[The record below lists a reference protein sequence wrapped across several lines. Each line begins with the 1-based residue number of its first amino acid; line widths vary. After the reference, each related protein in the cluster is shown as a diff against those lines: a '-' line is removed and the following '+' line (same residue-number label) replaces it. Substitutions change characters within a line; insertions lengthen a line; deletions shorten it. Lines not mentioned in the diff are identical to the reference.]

1 MARMGSALLVVTDD
15 TALARDVASWVIGVG
30 RVRHVADAR
39 TARAVIDR
47 ERPRLVLVDLLLA
60 DFEGARLL
68 ADLRYRRGV
77 RAFGV
82 SSAGGPA
89 DAGPRLLL
97 GGTSSSWL
105 TAPLDG
111 PELRRQLRAAS
122 VTPAEALSGWV
133 QLGGLE
139 LDLDRRLLLTPGRTL
154 SLGLREF
161 AILVQLASQ
170 PGRVLTRQDL
180 LERAFQGQA
189 ATESAVNVRIRSLR
203 HKLATVPPLDEQL
216 VTVYGV
222 GYRWDAVAMP
232 AVDVRTTRA
241 VRAG

>member
-1 MARMGSALLVVTDD
+1 MGRTGSALLVVTDD
-15 TALARDVASWVIGVG
+15 AALARDVTSWVGGVG
-30 RVRHVADAR
+30 RVRQVADAR
-39 TARAVIDR
+39 TARAVI
-47 ERPRLVLVDLLLA
+47 EQQRPRLVLVDLLLA

-82 SSAGGPA
+82 SSAAGPA
-89 DAGPRLLL
+89 EAGSRLLL

-139 LDLDRRLLLTPGRTL
+139 LDLDRRLLLVPGRTL

-189 ATESAVNVRIRSLR
+189 ATQSAVNVRIRSLR
-203 HKLATVPPLDEQL
+203 HKLATAPPLDEQL

-222 GYRWDAVAMP
+222 GYRWDPVAVP
-232 AVDVRTTRA
+232 ASHVRPAQTA
-241 VRAG
+241 RAG

>member
-1 MARMGSALLVVTDD
+1 MGRAGAPLVVVTDD
-15 TALARDVASWVIGVG
+15 AALARDVASWVVGVG
-30 RVRHVADAR
+30 RVHHLADAR
-39 TARAVIDR
+39 TARAIIERD
-47 ERPRLVLVDLLLA
+47 RPRLVLVDLLLA

-77 RAFGV
+77 RALGV
-82 SSAGGPA
+82 SSAGGSA
-89 DAGPRLLL
+89 QTASRLLL

-105 TAPLDG
+105 SAPLDG

-139 LDLDRRLLLTPGRTL
+139 LDLDRRLVLARSRTL

-161 AILVQLASQ
+161 AILIQLASQ
-170 PGRVLTRQDL
+170 PGRVLTRQEL
-180 LERAFQGQA
+180 LARAFQGQA

-203 HKLATVPPLDEQL
+203 HKLATAPPLDEQL
-216 VTVYGV
+216 ITVYGV
-222 GYRWDAVAMP
+222 GYRWDAISAP
-232 AVDVRTTRA
+232 ALVLSDA
-241 VRAG
+241 AGS